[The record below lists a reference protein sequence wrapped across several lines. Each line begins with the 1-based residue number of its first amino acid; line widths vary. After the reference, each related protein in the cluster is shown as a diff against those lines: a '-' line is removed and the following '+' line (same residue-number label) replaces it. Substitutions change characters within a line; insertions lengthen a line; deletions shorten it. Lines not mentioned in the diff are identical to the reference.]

1 MTCLN
6 IFGCSP
12 AIVSRH
18 CYSEITWSSSFT
30 FVQKGRGN
38 VCQSNISRRTAG
50 KDRMVTQLKADQ
62 KSFKAVYKETYY
74 LQPPVTEWKEIVWSR
89 ESGDLPSKFSLPQRT
104 KSKSPFHQP
113 CPFGHCWNPLLLYSS
128 VPDLADPAPK
138 KKALLCHVS
147 KEKSKELARSV
158 FGGYVK
164 QHYFFCP

>member
-38 VCQSNISRRTAG
+38 VCQSNVSRRTAG
-50 KDRMVTQLKADQ
+50 KDGMVTQLKADQ

-89 ESGDLPSKFSLPQRT
+89 ESGDLPCKVFFASENKIQEPISSTLPLWSLL
-104 KSKSPFHQP
+104 KSAFI
-113 CPFGHCWNPLLLYSS
+113 FLSS
-128 VPDLADPAPK
+128 WSGRP
-138 KKALLCHVS
+138 S
-147 KEKSKELARSV
+147 TQEKSLAMS
-158 FGGYVK
+158 
-164 QHYFFCP
+164 C